1 MSYAIYTFSGIIIRH
16 TNVGENSRL
25 FWLATIDSGVVM
37 VRAQGIREEKSKMRA
52 ITQLFSFVKF
62 EVIRGKDGWKLV
74 GCSLLD
80 GFPPLLEGG
89 AERSEAEDGKKEKEL
104 FPYLF
109 SLSEMIYNLVFESD
123 TKDVPDLLDFYSRF
137 ISLLENGEYDSKKVL
152 TLAYAELLSEL
163 GFLDQKYYLD
173 ENFFRQEEH
182 QGGEYWKQL
191 LLVVQNAYTEAG
203 R

>member
-25 FWLATIDSGVVM
+25 FWLATEDSGVVM

-74 GCSLLD
+74 GCSLLP
-80 GFPPLLEGG
+80 GSPLLGGEGLG
-89 AERSEAEDGKKEKEL
+89 ERL

-123 TKDVPDLLDFYSRF
+123 TKDIPDFLDFYSRF
-137 ISLLENGEYDSKKVL
+137 INLLNSDSHFHGNDGYRKKVL
-152 TLAYAELLSEL
+152 TLAYAELLCEL

-173 ENFFRQEEH
+173 FDFFKQEEH
-182 QGGEYWKQL
+182 QGDEYWKQL
-191 LLVVQNAYTEAG
+191 LLVIQNAYTEAG

>member
-25 FWLATIDSGVVM
+25 FWLATEDSGVVM
-37 VRAQGIREEKSKMRA
+37 IRAQGIREEKSKMRA
-52 ITQLFSFVKF
+52 FAQLFSFVKF

-74 GCSLLD
+74 GCSLLP
-80 GFPPLLEGG
+80 GSPLLVGEGLG
-89 AERSEAEDGKKEKEL
+89 ERL

-123 TKDVPDLLDFYSRF
+123 TKDIPNFLEFYFRF
-137 ISLLENGEYDSKKVL
+137 ISLLENEKLDSKKVL

-163 GFLDQKYYLD
+163 GFLEQKYYLD
-173 ENFFRQEEH
+173 EDFFKQEATASD
-182 QGGEYWKQL
+182 EYWKQL
-191 LLVVQNAYTEAG
+191 LLVIQNTYTEAL